1 MTSSLLNP
9 STRRRAGS
17 HLGLGIGLLTLS
29 LAMACNN
36 DEGPPGASGTDESG
50 DTASTDDPPGT
61 EDADGTGT
69 TTDEPGT
76 TEDPGTTGDPAD
88 PTLDD
93 ELRELL
99 GEQGVEPVEPPPPQD
114 PAMVALGQQLFWDKE
129 LSGRRNISC
138 GTCHHPLL
146 GSADAQSQSRGQG
159 ATGLGPARVHG
170 PNSLFLA
177 RNTLSLWNRGVPGW
191 DVMFWDGRL
200 GGNPEEGYISPAGD
214 ATPQNFTNALA
225 EFFIIPITP
234 DEEMRGFP
242 GELDVFGAVNEMAD
256 LTNDDF
262 AIIWDLVV
270 DRALGVPEYRDALTD
285 IFGVSEDEIDVV
297 HLAEATGAFMT
308 EGFTALDSPFD
319 RYLAGDDSALSD
331 AAKRGGILFYGRASC
346 SSCHSGGLQTD
357 LSFHNIAAPQ
367 VGTGRPEDA
376 PLDRGRGRITGDETE
391 FFRFRTPSLRNIELE
406 GPWMHNGA
414 YADLEDT
421 VRHHLDPESA
431 LLSYDDFQ
439 VEPELVGTY
448 QDDPELLDTLLG
460 TIDPLLA
467 VSGDPLTDDEVGDL
481 MAFLSA
487 LTDPSSLNLLDLIPN
502 SVASG
507 LPVDD

>member
-1 MTSSLLNP
+1 
-9 STRRRAGS
+9 
-17 HLGLGIGLLTLS
+17 
-29 LAMACNN
+29 MA
-36 DEGPPGASGTDESG
+36 
-50 DTASTDDPPGT
+50 
-61 EDADGTGT
+61 
-69 TTDEPGT
+69 
-76 TEDPGTTGDPAD
+76 
-88 PTLDD
+88 
-93 ELRELL
+93 L
-99 GEQGVEPVEPPPPQD
+99 GE
-114 PAMVALGQQLFWDKE
+114 QLFWDKE

-159 ATGLGPARVHG
+159 ATGLGPAREHG
-170 PNSLFLA
+170 PDSLFLA

-214 ATPQNFTNALA
+214 DTPQDFTNALA
-225 EFFIIPITP
+225 EFFIIPVTP

-242 GELDVFGAVNEMAD
+242 GELDVFGAPNEMEG

-262 AIIWDLVV
+262 VEIWDLVV
-270 DRALGVPEYRDALTD
+270 ARALGIDEYRDQLTT
-285 IFGVSEDEIDVV
+285 IFGVTEEEVTIV

-331 AAKRGGILFYGRASC
+331 SAKRGGILFYGRANC
-346 SSCHSGGLQTD
+346 SGCHSGGLQTD
-357 LSFHNIAAPQ
+357 NSFHNIAAPQ
-367 VGTGRPEDA
+367 VGTGKGDEA
-376 PLDRGRGRITGDETE
+376 PLDFGRGRVTGEAADN
-391 FFRFRTPSLRNIELE
+391 FQFRTPSLRNIELE

-414 YADLEDT
+414 YEDLEDT

-448 QDDPELLDTLLG
+448 QNDEATLNALLD

-467 VSGDPLTDDEVGDL
+467 VEGDPLSEDEIADL
-481 MAFLSA
+481 MSFISA
-487 LTDPSSLNLLDLIPN
+487 LTDPASLNLLHLIPN
-502 SVASG
+502 TVASG

>member
-1 MTSSLLNP
+1 MTTSSMSWL
-9 STRRRAGS
+9 SVARRPGLT
-17 HLGLGIGLLTLS
+17 LGL
-29 LAMACNN
+29 LALALAGACNDGGEPPSVGGSEAG
-36 DEGPPGASGTDESG
+36 DETGEPTGEADESG
-50 DTASTDDPPGT
+50 DSTGQS
-61 EDADGTGT
+61 
-69 TTDEPGT
+69 
-76 TEDPGTTGDPAD
+76 TTGQDPDETAGSDTGQPQD
-88 PTLDD
+88 PTLD
-93 ELRELL
+93 EQLRALL
-99 GEQGVEPVEPPPPQD
+99 VDQGVEPVTPPPAQD
-114 PAMVALGQQLFWDKE
+114 PAMVALGQQLFFDKE

-138 GTCHHPLL
+138 ATCHHPLL

-159 ATGLGPARVHG
+159 ATGLGPSREHG

-214 ATPQNFTNALA
+214 ATPQTFSNALA
-225 EFFIIPITP
+225 EFFIIPVTP

-242 GELDVFGAVNEMAD
+242 GELDVFGEANEMAD

-262 AIIWDLVV
+262 VQIWDLVV
-270 DRALGVPEYRDALTD
+270 ARALGVDEYREQLTAV
-285 IFGVSEDEIDVV
+285 FGVPEDEIDIV
-297 HLAEATGAFMT
+297 HLSEATAAFMI
-308 EGFTALDSPFD
+308 EAFTALDAPFD

-331 AAKRGGILFYGRASC
+331 AAKRGGLLFYGRASC

-357 LSFHNIAAPQ
+357 QGFHSIAAPQ
-367 VGTGRPEDA
+367 VGTGKGDEA
-376 PLDRGRGRITGDETE
+376 PLDFGRGRVTGEAADN
-391 FFRFRTPSLRNIELE
+391 FQFRTPSLRNIELE

-448 QDDPELLDTLLG
+448 QNDAETLDALLASV
-460 TIDPLLA
+460 DPLLA
-467 VSGDPLTDDEVGDL
+467 VQGDPLTEEEIADL

-487 LTDPSSLNLLDLIPN
+487 LTDPSSLNLLHLIPS